1 MNLPIINDINSVND
15 FNNLLA
21 NNPGLIIIK
30 LTAEWCGPC
39 KTIESKIKILFENM
53 PKNVQCVVVDI
64 DKCIDFYSYLKKR
77 RVINGVPSTLCYL
90 KGNNSYIPDD
100 FVIGAS
106 IDKISELN
114 DRCLKN
120 AVLISNNLIKI
131 DYSKIKPIKP
141 LPPLLPDKESE
152 SESISKPEKKSTP
165 ESNEESTPESNQEP
179 TPEPT
184 PEPIPVQI
192 EEVIVNNTSKK
203 EKYILKNKTRRNINK
218 ILVREI

>member
-1 MNLPIINDINSVND
+1 MILPIINNINSVND

-141 LPPLLPDKESE
+141 LPSLLPDKD
-152 SESISKPEKKSTP
+152 SESISEPMPMLEKKSTL
-165 ESNEESTPESNQEP
+165 ESNE
-179 TPEPT
+179 EPT
-184 PEPIPVQI
+184 PEPITEPVPEPTPVQI